1 MALSLPETA
10 VLISNALRDH
20 DVRAMRKIND
30 RCIEETAIKFEQPT
44 YLFALISYV
53 LSKIISKPRYFI
65 QKKAKA
71 SLSALSL
78 SLRLCEQQAKNADY
92 AGLTATQNKMLSSIE
107 KMDERDRRF
116 VKSILTKG
124 RLKIAS
130 TLYAQG
136 ISLGNAAE
144 MTGTD
149 KREVLLYAGQTMMF
163 DRLHEK
169 KSMEERMKNLREI
182 FS

>member
-1 MALSLPETA
+1 MPLSLSETA

-20 DVRAMRKIND
+20 DVRAMRRIND

-53 LSKIISKPRYFI
+53 LGKVVSKPRYF
-65 QKKAKA
+65 KAARGKEA
-71 SLSALSL
+71 LSAISL

-92 AGLTATQNKMLSSIE
+92 TSLLATQNKILSSIE
-107 KMDERDRRF
+107 KMDEADRRF
-116 VKSILTKG
+116 VKGILQKG
-124 RLKIAS
+124 KLKIAS

-163 DRLHEK
+163 DRLKEK
-169 KSMEERMKNLREI
+169 KSMEERMKDLREI

>member
-10 VLISNALRDH
+10 VLIANALTDH
-20 DVRAMRKIND
+20 DVRAMRRIND
-30 RCIEETAIKFEQPT
+30 RCIEETAIKFESST

-53 LSKIISKPRYFI
+53 LSKIISKPRYYK
-65 QKKAKA
+65 QKKSKDA
-71 SLSALSL
+71 LSALSL
-78 SLRLCEQQAKNADY
+78 SLRLCESQAKNADY
-92 AGLTATQNKMLSSIE
+92 SGLAATQNKILSSIE
-107 KMDERDRRF
+107 EMDEKDRRF
-116 VKSILTKG
+116 VKGILTKG

-163 DRLHEK
+163 DRLKEK
-169 KSMEERMKNLREI
+169 KSMEERMKDLREI